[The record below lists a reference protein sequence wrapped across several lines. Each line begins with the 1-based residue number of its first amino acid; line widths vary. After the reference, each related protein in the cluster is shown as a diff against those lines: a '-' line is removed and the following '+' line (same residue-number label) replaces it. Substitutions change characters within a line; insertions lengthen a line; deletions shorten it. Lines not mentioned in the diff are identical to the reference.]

1 MATPGVPAGSRS
13 PPSPRATRPRSG
25 SAPRPH
31 RSLPRPSPSRR
42 SIGRCGSDA
51 WAGWGSISPG
61 RSRTGSTT
69 VSCRQAATRSRSARS
84 GRPPGRRAMDITTDR
99 PSTDVAVIAL
109 DGELDGSNFEQ
120 VIDAGR
126 AARDGGARRIVLD
139 LSGLTY
145 MGSSGLVAIH
155 SVALLMD
162 GKEPT
167 SSEDGWQSIHDL
179 DHTAAE
185 RESGVVIAGP
195 QASVQ
200 RVLERSGMIGLFAV
214 HPDRATALDA
224 ATV

>member
-42 SIGRCGSDA
+42 SIGRCASDA

-69 VSCRQAATRSRSARS
+69 VSCRQAATRSRSAS
-84 GRPPGRRAMDITTDR
+84 CGRPPGRRAMDITTDR

-126 AARDGGARRIVLD
+126 AARDGGVARIILD

-155 SVALLMD
+155 SIALLLR
-162 GKEPT
+162 GLEPT
-167 SSEDGWQSIHDL
+167 SPEDGWQAIHDL
-179 DHTAAE
+179 SAAPGE
-185 RESGVVIAGP
+185 GLDGSLTLAG
-195 QASVQ
+195 
-200 RVLERSGMIGLFAV
+200 
-214 HPDRATALDA
+214 
-224 ATV
+224 